1 MPRVVAAVHHLEA
14 ALDEEAAVAVLAD
27 PSAVVAV
34 DPLGVLVAPLAVVAA
49 EAAPLEEAGRTQPD

>member
-14 ALDEEAAVAVLAD
+14 ALDEAAVAVLAD